1 MFYTKEEAPK
11 TGPIAFRIREHGMGD
26 LEAGSGHWGVRQ
38 QHNRTS
44 PIEGQADALGL
55 LMKDLNPAIDR
66 QMTVYTFMELIV

>member
-1 MFYTKEEAPK
+1 
-11 TGPIAFRIREHGMGD
+11 MGD
-26 LEAGSGHWGVRQ
+26 LEAGSGHWGVQQ

-44 PIEGQADALGL
+44 PTEGQADALGL